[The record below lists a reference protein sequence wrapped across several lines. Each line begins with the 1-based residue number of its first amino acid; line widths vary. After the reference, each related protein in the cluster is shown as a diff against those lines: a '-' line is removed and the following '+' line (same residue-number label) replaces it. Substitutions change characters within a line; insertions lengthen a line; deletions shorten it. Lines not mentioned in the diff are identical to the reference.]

1 MKKLIVTLLTLCL
14 LLSLTVPAMATSDTS
29 NSANSATSGE
39 MIHKGNPEDD
49 TDDSYTKWE
58 LSGTVLTIRSIKG
71 PGKMPDFAEGPAPWA
86 AYKDTITTVKF
97 TGGVTY
103 VGAFSFK
110 DYDKITSV
118 SLDAKTENLGQSAF
132 ENCDG
137 LTALTMP
144 YTAKMTLGEDC
155 LRNCKNLKRI
165 DFAGRFPKFETN
177 CLWDTYCTLYYPA
190 DKPWPADTIEKLEN
204 AFKGRIEFRGS
215 DGSDP
220 VKPTE
225 APKPTEPAP
234 TEKPKP
240 KPTTGNTPTPTE
252 TVTTPTWSV
261 PTETITTPTFT
272 LPTYISQ
279 AEEEEQEEGGFSGWI
294 AVVVVIGLLAG
305 FAAVTIH
312 VQEAQRRK
320 RRKQRRP
327 RPDFQ

>member
-14 LLSLTVPAMATSDTS
+14 LLSLAVPVLADETTGTTGATTE
-29 NSANSATSGE
+29 ATEPKPATEGMCGGNVKWKVEGTTMTISG
-39 MIHKGNPEDD
+39 
-49 TDDSYTKWE
+49 S
-58 LSGTVLTIRSIKG
+58 
-71 PGKMPDFAEGPAPWA
+71 GKMSDFTEGETPWNH
-86 AYKDTITTVKF
+86 YKDTLTTIKF
-97 TGGVTY
+97 GDGVTH
-103 VGAFSFK
+103 VGNYAFK
-110 DYDKITSV
+110 GYDKLTSV
-118 SLDAKTENLGQSAF
+118 SFAHTGKVSLGV
-132 ENCDG
+132 
-137 LTALTMP
+137 
-144 YTAKMTLGEDC
+144 DC
-155 LRNCKNLKRI
+155 LRGCKNLKRI

-177 CLWDTYCTLYYPA
+177 CLWDTYCTLYYSA
-190 DKPWPADTIEKLEN
+190 ANPWPADTIKTLED

-272 LPTYISQ
+272 LPTYISE